1 MPDPMSVWHRCRYG
15 ISHEI
20 AGIFADLKRAVY
32 VTQDWNQ
39 YWMLVFLAITVSESM
54 SAIGY
59 QIYNHPHWGSYSA
72 DANARQRSVFG
83 RSRRH

>member
-1 MPDPMSVWHRCRYG
+1 MAFLTG
-15 ISHEI
+15 QAHEI
-20 AGIFADLKRAVY
+20 AGIFAELKRAVY
-32 VTQDWNQ
+32 VTQDWNK
-39 YWMLVFLAITVSESM
+39 YWMLVFVAITVSESM

-59 QIYNHPHWGSYSA
+59 QIYNHAHWGSYSA